1 MGSNHLMNTARR
13 RSGLGRGRRRR
24 WTRDQIQVTDPEMM
38 RQSIK
43 GASIGNFMEWYDF
56 GVYGYIATTI
66 AQVFY
71 PGDSI
76 SAVHLIATFS
86 TLAAAFVVR
95 PVGGIIFGPL
105 GDRIGR
111 KRVLVITIALMTVGT
126 TGTGLLPGYSA
137 IGIWAPILLVVG
149 RVFQGLST
157 GGEYVAAM
165 TYIVEQAPDRRRG
178 MVVGFLPLGNLA
190 GFIAAGLI
198 VTGLQTWLP
207 SHDMLTWGWRVPL
220 LLSAPLGLLAV
231 FMRMR
236 LQESPA
242 YQDESEQAPPPD
254 KPGQYRRTVAEQW
267 KPMLICA
274 ALVYTSNAAD
284 YMLTG
289 YLPTYL
295 NLFVHLGHTPGL
307 AMITATLTI
316 VAILLVFVA
325 ALSDRIGVKPIMRM
339 GCVLLIL
346 ASIPAFLLIRHGTG
360 YLLVFVGVLL
370 IGLMELCFDST
381 SPATMPALFPTN
393 VRNGALAI
401 SYNVS
406 ISAFGG
412 TTPLIAQALVSG
424 TGNVMVPAYMLI
436 VAGLVGVVT
445 LAFTPEVAGKR
456 LPGSPPSVETEQ
468 EARELVEGYD

>member
-1 MGSNHLMNTARR
+1 MNTARR
-13 RSGLGRGRRRR
+13 LPGLGRGRRRR
-24 WTRDQIQVTDPEMM
+24 WTLDQIQVADPERT

-71 PGDSI
+71 PGDSV
-76 SAVHLIATFS
+76 SSVHLIATFS

-95 PVGGIIFGPL
+95 PVGGLIFGPL

-111 KRVLVITIALMTVGT
+111 KRVLMLTIVLMTIGT
-126 TGTGLLPGYSA
+126 TGTGLLPAYSA

-157 GGEYVAAM
+157 GGEYVGAM
-165 TYIVEQAPDRRRG
+165 TYVVEQAPDRKRG
-178 MVVGFLPLGNLA
+178 MIVGFLPLGNLG

-198 VTGLQTWLP
+198 VTALQAWLP
-207 SHDMLTWGWRVPL
+207 NHDWLTWGWRVPL
-220 LLSAPLGLLAV
+220 LLSAPLGVVAI

-236 LQESPA
+236 LEESPA
-242 YQDESEQAPPPD
+242 FREAQQNAEAAGKEPR
-254 KPGQYRRTVAEQW
+254 GYRQTIAEQW

-295 NLFVHLGHTPGL
+295 KVFVHLGHTAGL
-307 AMITATLTI
+307 AMITGVLTI
-316 VAILLVFVA
+316 LAILLVFVA
-325 ALSDRIGVKPIMRM
+325 ALSDRIGVKPIMRT
-339 GCVLLIL
+339 GCVLLIV
-346 ASIPAFLLIRHGTG
+346 ASVPAFLLIRNGGG
-360 YLLVFVGVLL
+360 YPLIFVGVLL

-406 ISAFGG
+406 ISALGG
-412 TTPLIAQALVSG
+412 TTPLIAQALVST
-424 TGNVMVPAYMLI
+424 TGNLMVPAYMLI
-436 VAGLVGVVT
+436 AAGLVGIVT

-456 LPGSPPSVETEQ
+456 LPGSPPTVETEQ
-468 EARELVEGYD
+468 EARELVEGFD

>member
-1 MGSNHLMNTARR
+1 MNTAHRLP
-13 RSGLGRGRRRR
+13 GLGRRRRRR
-24 WTRDQIQVTDPEMM
+24 WTFDQIQVADPEMT

-71 PGDSI
+71 PGDSV
-76 SAVHLIATFS
+76 SSVHLIATFS

-95 PVGGIIFGPL
+95 PLGGFIFGPL

-111 KRVLVITIALMTVGT
+111 KRVLMITIVLMTFGT
-126 TGTGLLPGYSA
+126 TGTGLLPTYSA

-157 GGEYVAAM
+157 GGEYVGAM
-165 TYIVEQAPDRRRG
+165 TYVVEQAPDRKRG
-178 MVVGFLPLGNLA
+178 MIVGFLPLGNLG
-190 GFIAAGLI
+190 GFIAAGLM
-198 VTGLQTWLP
+198 VTALQAWLP
-207 SHDMLTWGWRVPL
+207 NHDWLTWGWRVPL
-220 LLSAPLGLLAV
+220 LLSAPLGIFAT

-236 LQESPA
+236 LEESPA
-242 YQDESEQAPPPD
+242 FQKAQQNAEAAGEEPQ
-254 KPGQYRRTVAEQW
+254 GFRQTIAEQW

-274 ALVYTSNAAD
+274 ALVYTSNAAG

-295 NLFVHLGHTPGL
+295 KVFVHLGHTAGL
-307 AMITATLTI
+307 AMITGTLTI
-316 VAILLVFVA
+316 LAILLVFVA
-325 ALSDRIGVKPIMRM
+325 SLSDRIGVKPIMRT
-339 GCVLLIL
+339 GCVLLIV
-346 ASIPAFLLIRHGTG
+346 ASIPAFLLIRDGGG
-360 YLLVFVGVLL
+360 YLLIFVGVLL
-370 IGLMELCFDST
+370 IGLIELCFDST

-393 VRNGALAI
+393 VRNGALAV
-401 SYNVS
+401 SYNIS

-424 TGNVMVPAYMLI
+424 TGNLMVPAYMLI
-436 VAGLVGVVT
+436 VAGLVGLVT
-445 LAFTPEVAGKR
+445 LVFTPEVAGKR
-456 LPGSPPSVETEQ
+456 LPGSPPTVETEQ
-468 EARELVEGYD
+468 EARELIEGFD

>member
-1 MGSNHLMNTARR
+1 MNTAARR
-13 RSGLGRGRRRR
+13 AGPTRRRRRR
-24 WTRDQIQVTDPEMM
+24 WTRDQIQVTDPEQM
-38 RQSIK
+38 RQSLK

-56 GVYGYIATTI
+56 GVYGYIATVL

-71 PGDSI
+71 PGNSV
-76 SAVHLIATFS
+76 SAVHLLATFS

-95 PVGGIIFGPL
+95 PIGGLIFGPL

-111 KRVLVITIALMTVGT
+111 KRVLVITIVMMTIGT
-126 TGTGLLPGYSA
+126 TGTGLLPGYST
-137 IGIWAPILLVVG
+137 IGVWAPILLVLA

-157 GGEYVAAM
+157 GGEYVGAM
-165 TYIVEQAPDRRRG
+165 TYIVEQAPDRKRG
-178 MVVGFLPLGNLA
+178 RVVGILPLGNLA
-190 GFIAAGLI
+190 GFVAAGLI
-198 VTGLQTWLP
+198 VTGLQTWL
-207 SHDMLTWGWRVPL
+207 SNHEMLTWGWRVPL
-220 LLSAPLGLLAV
+220 LLSAPLGLVAI

-236 LQESPA
+236 LEESPA
-242 YQDESEQAPPPD
+242 YQGESQATETD
-254 KPGQYRRTVAEQW
+254 DSSRQYRRTIAQQW
-267 KPMLICA
+267 RPMLICA

-295 NLFVHLGHTPGL
+295 KVFVHVSHTSGL
-307 AMITATLTI
+307 TMITATLTI
-316 VAILLVFVA
+316 LALLLVSVA
-325 ALSDRIGVKPIMRM
+325 ALSDRIGVKPIMRT
-339 GCVLLIL
+339 GCVLLVV
-346 ASIPAFLLIRHGTG
+346 ASIPAFWLIQSGGGRM
-360 YLLVFVGVLL
+360 LVFLGVLL

-412 TTPLIAQALVSG
+412 TTPLIAQALVSS
-424 TGNVMVPAYMLI
+424 TGNLMVPAYMLI
-436 VAGLVGVVT
+436 VAGIVGLVT

-456 LPGSPPSVETEQ
+456 LPGSPPTVETEQ
-468 EARELVEGYD
+468 EARELVEGCD

>member
-1 MGSNHLMNTARR
+1 MNRARR
-13 RSGLGRGRRRR
+13 PTGLSRRRRRR
-24 WTRDQIQVTDPEMM
+24 WTLDQIQVTDPEVM
-38 RQSIK
+38 RRSIK

-71 PGDSI
+71 PGNSV

-95 PVGGIIFGPL
+95 PVGGFIFGPL

-111 KRVLVITIALMTVGT
+111 KRVLVITIVLMTIGT
-126 TGTGLLPGYSA
+126 TGTGLLPGYTA
-137 IGIWAPILLVVG
+137 IGVWAPILLVVA

-157 GGEYVAAM
+157 GGEYVGAM
-165 TYIVEQAPDRRRG
+165 TYIVEQAPDRKRG

-190 GFIAAGLI
+190 GFVAAGLI
-198 VTGLQTWLP
+198 VTGLQTRLP

-220 LLSAPLGLLAV
+220 LLSAPLGLVAV
-231 FMRMR
+231 FMRLR
-236 LQESPA
+236 LDESPG
-242 YQDESEQAPPPD
+242 YQGANREAPPDDDPR
-254 KPGQYRRTVAEQW
+254 QYRRTIAAQW

-295 NLFVHLGHTPGL
+295 KVVVHIGPTTGL

-316 VAILLVFVA
+316 LAALLVFVA
-325 ALSDRIGVKPIMRM
+325 ALSDRIGVKPIMRT
-339 GCVLLIL
+339 GCGLLVV
-346 ASIPAFLLIRHGTG
+346 ASIPAFLLIRHGSAIPLIFIG
-360 YLLVFVGVLL
+360 GLL

-381 SPATMPALFPTN
+381 SPATMPALFPTH

-401 SYNVS
+401 SYNVA

-424 TGNVMVPAYMLI
+424 TGDLMVPAYMLI
-436 VAGLVGVVT
+436 VAGLVGAVT
-445 LAFTPEVAGKR
+445 LFFTPEVAGRR
-456 LPGSPPSVETEQ
+456 LPGSPPTVETER
-468 EARELVEGYD
+468 EARELVQGCD

>member
-1 MGSNHLMNTARR
+1 MNTARR
-13 RSGLGRGRRRR
+13 LSGLGRGRRRR
-24 WTRDQIQVTDPEMM
+24 WLRDQIQVTDPETM
-38 RQSIK
+38 RRSIK

-71 PGDSI
+71 PGNSV
-76 SAVHLIATFS
+76 SAVHLIATFG

-95 PVGGIIFGPL
+95 PIGGIIFGPL

-111 KRVLVITIALMTVGT
+111 KRVLVITIALMTAAT
-126 TGTGLLPGYSA
+126 TGTGLLPGYDA

-157 GGEYVAAM
+157 GGEYVGAM
-165 TYIVEQAPDRRRG
+165 TFIVEQAPDRKRG
-178 MVVGFLPLGNLA
+178 MMVGFLPLGNLA
-190 GFIAAGLI
+190 GFVAAGLV
-198 VTGLQTWLP
+198 VTGLQAWLP

-220 LLSAPLGLLAV
+220 LLSAPLGLAAV
-231 FMRMR
+231 LMRMR
-236 LQESPA
+236 LKESPA
-242 YQDESEQAPPPD
+242 YRDEGQQAAPAD
-254 KPGQYRRTVAEQW
+254 ASGQYRRTIAEQW

-289 YLPTYL
+289 YVPTYL
-295 NLFVHLGHTPGL
+295 KVFVHIGHPAGL

-316 VAILLVFVA
+316 VATLLVFVA
-325 ALSDRIGVKPIMRM
+325 ALSDRIGVKPIMRT
-339 GCVLLIL
+339 GCVLLIV
-346 ASIPAFLLIRHGTG
+346 ASVPAFLLIRDSGG
-360 YLLVFVGVLL
+360 YLLIFVGVLL

-412 TTPLIAQALVSG
+412 TTPLVAQALISG
-424 TGNVMVPAYMLI
+424 TGNRMAPAYMLI
-436 VAGLVGVVT
+436 VAGLVGMLT

-456 LPGSPPSVETEQ
+456 LPGSAPTVETER
-468 EARELVEGYD
+468 EARELVDGYD

>member
-1 MGSNHLMNTARR
+1 MNTARR
-13 RSGLGRGRRRR
+13 LPGLGRRHRRR
-24 WTRDQIQVTDPEMM
+24 WTFDQIQVADPEMT

-71 PGDSI
+71 PGDSV
-76 SAVHLIATFS
+76 SSVHLIATFS

-95 PVGGIIFGPL
+95 PLGGFIFGPL

-111 KRVLVITIALMTVGT
+111 KRVLMITIVLMTIGT
-126 TGTGLLPGYSA
+126 TGTGLLPTYSA

-157 GGEYVAAM
+157 GGEYVGAM
-165 TYIVEQAPDRRRG
+165 TYVVEQAPDRKRG
-178 MVVGFLPLGNLA
+178 MIVGFLPLGNLG
-190 GFIAAGLI
+190 GFIAAGLM
-198 VTGLQTWLP
+198 VTALQAWLP
-207 SHDMLTWGWRVPL
+207 NHDWLTWGWRVPL
-220 LLSAPLGLLAV
+220 LLSAPLGIVAI

-236 LQESPA
+236 LEESPA
-242 YQDESEQAPPPD
+242 FQKAQQNAEAAGEEPQ
-254 KPGQYRRTVAEQW
+254 GFRQTIAEQW

-295 NLFVHLGHTPGL
+295 KVFVHLGHTAGL
-307 AMITATLTI
+307 VMITGTLTI
-316 VAILLVFVA
+316 LAILLVFVA
-325 ALSDRIGVKPIMRM
+325 SLSDRIGVKPIMRT
-339 GCVLLIL
+339 GCVLLIV
-346 ASIPAFLLIRHGTG
+346 ASIPAFLLIRDGVG
-360 YLLVFVGVLL
+360 YPLIFVGVLL
-370 IGLMELCFDST
+370 IGLIELCFDST

-412 TTPLIAQALVSG
+412 TTPLIAQALVSA
-424 TGNVMVPAYMLI
+424 TGNLMVPAYMLI
-436 VAGLVGVVT
+436 VAGLVGAVT
-445 LAFTPEVAGKR
+445 LVFTPEVAGKR
-456 LPGSPPSVETEQ
+456 LPGSPPTVETDQ
-468 EARELVEGYD
+468 EARELVEGIE

>member
-1 MGSNHLMNTARR
+1 MNTGRR
-13 RSGLGRGRRRR
+13 LPGLGRGRRRR
-24 WTRDQIQVTDPEMM
+24 WTLDQIQISDPDTT

-71 PGDSI
+71 PGDSV

-95 PVGGIIFGPL
+95 PVGGFIFGPL

-111 KRVLVITIALMTVGT
+111 KRVLMITIVLMTIGT
-126 TGTGLLPGYSA
+126 TGTGLLPTYSA
-137 IGIWAPILLVVG
+137 IGIWAPVLLVVG

-157 GGEYVAAM
+157 GGEYVGAM
-165 TYIVEQAPDRRRG
+165 TYVVEQAPDRKRG
-178 MVVGFLPLGNLA
+178 MIVGFLPLGNLG
-190 GFIAAGLI
+190 GFIAAGLM
-198 VTGLQTWLP
+198 VTALQAWLP
-207 SHDMLTWGWRVPL
+207 NHDWLTWGWRVPL
-220 LLSAPLGLLAV
+220 LLSAPLGIVAI
-231 FMRMR
+231 FIRMR
-236 LQESPA
+236 LEESPA
-242 YQDESEQAPPPD
+242 FQQAQQNTEAAGE
-254 KPGQYRRTVAEQW
+254 KPHGYRQTIVEQW

-295 NLFVHLGHTPGL
+295 KVFVHVGHTAGL
-307 AMITATLTI
+307 AMITGTLTI
-316 VAILLVFVA
+316 LAVLLVFVA
-325 ALSDRIGVKPIMRM
+325 ALSDRIGVKPIMRT
-339 GCVLLIL
+339 GCVLLIV
-346 ASIPAFLLIRHGTG
+346 ASIPAFLLIRDGGG
-360 YLLVFVGVLL
+360 YPLIFIGVLL

-412 TTPLIAQALVSG
+412 TTPLIAQSLVSA
-424 TGNVMVPAYMLI
+424 TGNLMVPAYMLI
-436 VAGLVGVVT
+436 VAGLVGIVT
-445 LAFTPEVAGKR
+445 LAFTPEVARKR
-456 LPGSPPSVETEQ
+456 LPGSPPTVETEQ
-468 EARELVEGYD
+468 EARELVEGFE

>member
-1 MGSNHLMNTARR
+1 MNSGRR
-13 RSGLGRGRRRR
+13 LTGLSRQRRRR
-24 WTRDQIQVTDPEMM
+24 WTLDQIQVADPEMT

-71 PGDSI
+71 PGDSV
-76 SAVHLIATFS
+76 SSVHLIATFS

-95 PVGGIIFGPL
+95 PLGGLIFGPL

-111 KRVLVITIALMTVGT
+111 KRVLVITIVLMTIGT
-126 TGTGLLPGYSA
+126 TGTGLLPTYSA

-157 GGEYVAAM
+157 GGEYVGAM
-165 TYIVEQAPDRRRG
+165 TYVVEQAPDRKRG
-178 MVVGFLPLGNLA
+178 MIVGFLPLGNLS

-198 VTGLQTWLP
+198 VTALQAGLPNHEW
-207 SHDMLTWGWRVPL
+207 LTWGWRVPL
-220 LLSAPLGLLAV
+220 LLSAPLGIVAI

-236 LQESPA
+236 LEESPA
-242 YQDESEQAPPPD
+242 FQEAQQNAKAAGEEPQ
-254 KPGQYRRTVAEQW
+254 GYRQTIAEQW

-295 NLFVHLGHTPGL
+295 KVFVHLSHTAGL
-307 AMITATLTI
+307 AMITGTLTI
-316 VAILLVFVA
+316 LAILLVFVA
-325 ALSDRIGVKPIMRM
+325 ALSDRIGVKPIMRT
-339 GCVLLIL
+339 GCVLLIV
-346 ASIPAFLLIRHGTG
+346 ASMPAFLLIRGGG
-360 YLLVFVGVLL
+360 YPLIFVGVLL

-393 VRNGALAI
+393 VRNGALAV

-412 TTPLIAQALVSG
+412 TTPLIAQALVAG
-424 TGNVMVPAYMLI
+424 TGNLMVPAYMLI
-436 VAGLVGVVT
+436 VAGLVGIVT
-445 LAFTPEVAGKR
+445 LVFTPEVAGRR
-456 LPGSPPSVETEQ
+456 LPGSPPTVETEQ
-468 EARELVEGYD
+468 EARELIEGLD

>member
-1 MGSNHLMNTARR
+1 MNTPRR
-13 RSGLGRGRRRR
+13 PAGLGRRRRRR
-24 WTRDQIQVTDPEMM
+24 WTRDEIQVTDPKVM
-38 RQSIK
+38 RQSLK

-56 GVYGYIATTI
+56 GVYGYIAIII

-71 PGDSI
+71 PGDSV

-86 TLAAAFVVR
+86 TMAAAFVVR

-111 KRVLVITIALMTVGT
+111 KRVLVITIVLMTVGT
-126 TGTGLLPGYSA
+126 TGAGLLPGYNT
-137 IGIWAPILLVVG
+137 IGIWAPILLVVA
-149 RVFQGLST
+149 RLFQGLST
-157 GGEYVAAM
+157 GGEYVGAM
-165 TYIVEQAPDRRRG
+165 TYIVEQAPDRKRG
-178 MVVGFLPLGNLA
+178 RVVGFLPLGNLA
-190 GFIAAGLI
+190 GFIVAGLL

-207 SHDMLTWGWRVPL
+207 AHDMLTWGWRVPL
-220 LLSAPLGLLAV
+220 LLSAPIGLVAV

-236 LQESPA
+236 LEESPA
-242 YQDESEQAPPPD
+242 FEEESQQVARDDAPR
-254 KPGQYRRTVAEQW
+254 GYRRTIAEQW
-267 KPMLICA
+267 RPMLICA

-284 YMLTG
+284 YMITG

-295 NLFVHLGHTPGL
+295 KVFAHIGHTAGL
-307 AMITATLTI
+307 AMITGTLTI
-316 VAILLVFVA
+316 LAILLVSVA
-325 ALSDRIGVKPIMRM
+325 ALSDRIGVKPIMRT
-339 GCVLLIL
+339 GCLLLIA
-346 ASIPAFLLIRHGTG
+346 ASIPAFLLIQKSGG

-424 TGNVMVPAYMLI
+424 TGNPLAPAYMLI
-436 VAGLVGVVT
+436 VAGAVGLVT
-445 LAFTPEVAGKR
+445 LAFTPEVAGRR
-456 LPGSPPSVETEQ
+456 LPGSPPVVETEQ
-468 EARELVEGYD
+468 EARELVQDHD